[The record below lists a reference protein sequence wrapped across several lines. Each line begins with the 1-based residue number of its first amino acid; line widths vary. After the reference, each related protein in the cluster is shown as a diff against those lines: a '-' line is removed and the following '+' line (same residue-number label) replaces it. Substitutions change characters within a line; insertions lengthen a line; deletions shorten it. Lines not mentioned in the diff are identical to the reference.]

1 MQRSAKTLE
10 SLPEVKQASP
20 LAIEELTDLI
30 SQAHA
35 LRAAA
40 EKLKTIKLRL
50 AELIQENGL
59 ANQEGLTGVR
69 NGKLGAIIS
78 NRKGRRYL
86 DRVALVEAGVTPNQ
100 IEAGTK
106 TGKESI
112 AVELFEIGSAW
123 EEQE

>member
-20 LAIEELTDLI
+20 LAIEELTALI

-50 AELIQENGL
+50 AELIHENGL
-59 ANQEGLTGVR
+59 ANEEGLSGVR
-69 NGKLGAIIS
+69 NGKFGAIVN

-86 DRVALVEAGVTPNQ
+86 DRVALVEAGVTPLQ
-100 IEAGTK
+100 IEHGTK
-106 TGKESI
+106 IGKDST
-112 AVELFEIGSAW
+112 AVELFEMGASW
-123 EEQE
+123 EESE